1 MIGVWRGGVCWGCG
15 VSEEKQKQQR
25 IHTHMRVMLTRFVAF
40 NNYYNSVEDV
50 DDDDVVKI
58 VNK

>member
-1 MIGVWRGGVCWGCG
+1 LIGVWRGGVCWGCG

-50 DDDDVVKI
+50 DDDDVV
-58 VNK
+58 NK